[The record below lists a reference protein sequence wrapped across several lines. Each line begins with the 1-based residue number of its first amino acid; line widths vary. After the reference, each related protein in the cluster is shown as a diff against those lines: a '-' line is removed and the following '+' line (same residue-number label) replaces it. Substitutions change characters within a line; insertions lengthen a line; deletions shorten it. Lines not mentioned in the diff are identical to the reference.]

1 MLGEE
6 GENKREIEF
15 FVWKTER
22 NYDKIFLYVC
32 TQIRD
37 FFMNKCETMIDKTE
51 HMF

>member
-6 GENKREIEF
+6 GKNKRKNEF
-15 FVWKTER
+15 FVWKKYR
-22 NYDKIFLYVC
+22 NYAKIFLYVC

-37 FFMNKCETMIDKTE
+37 FIMNKCKTIIDKTE